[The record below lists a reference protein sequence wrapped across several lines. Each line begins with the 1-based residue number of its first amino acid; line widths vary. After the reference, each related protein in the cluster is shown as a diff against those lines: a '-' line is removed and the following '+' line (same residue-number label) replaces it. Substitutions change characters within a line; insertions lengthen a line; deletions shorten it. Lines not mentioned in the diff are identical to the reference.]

1 MVDLFNVVK
10 DSKKRWLAVICV
22 LRKKYMNDA
31 GISEVKR
38 MHGEETSQYF
48 ATFVENQKTERM
60 KNTFFVALAISGLTL
75 FSCKDDKAKDMPEA
89 EVAKTEIT
97 SEDNFNYVVEQFAD
111 LKILRYQIPGFEEL
125 SLKEQKLVYYL
136 TQAGLEG
143 RDIMWAQN
151 YRHNLAIRAALEN
164 IYANYNGDKT
174 SEDWKNFE
182 IYLKRVW
189 FSNGIHHHYSNA
201 KIKPAFNKAYL
212 EMLMKETNSSLAGE
226 ALEVIFNDKDAK
238 KVNLSKDSDIVLESA
253 INFYGPDVTTAD
265 VEKFYGGIKVDA
277 AEPIEVGLNTR
288 LVKEN
293 GKLVEQV
300 YKSGGLYGE
309 AIDKI
314 IFWLE
319 KAKGVAES
327 DAQAKALGLLIEYYQ
342 TGSLDTWDD
351 YAVAWVESTEG
362 NIDWING
369 FIEVYND
376 PKGYKGSYE
385 TIVQI
390 KDFDMSK
397 KMAVLSK
404 EAQWF
409 EDNSPLMPEHKKKE
423 VKGVSY
429 KTVIVAGEAG
439 DASPSTPIGVNL
451 PNNNWIRQAHGS
463 KSVSLGNII
472 NAYSNAGGSG
482 RLQEFANDEQEVA
495 LEKEYGALGDK
506 LHTALH
512 EVVGHAS
519 GQINK
524 GVGTPKETLKR
535 YKSTIEEGRA
545 DLFGLYYLMDPKL
558 QELGLVTDW
567 EKTGIAAYDG
577 YIRNG
582 LIGQLVRL
590 ELGDDVEE
598 AHMVNR
604 QWVSAW
610 AYERGQAE
618 NVIEKITRDGKTYY
632 NINDYGKLRT
642 IFGELLRETQRIT
655 SEGDYEAAK
664 NLVENYG
671 VKVDQKLHAE
681 VLERNSKFKS
691 APYSGFVN
699 PMIVPTMEGEEIT
712 GFNVMQPDSFEGQM
726 LDYAKK
732 YGNLSKK

>member
-1 MVDLFNVVK
+1 MT
-10 DSKKRWLAVICV
+10 
-22 LRKKYMNDA
+22 RKIIY
-31 GISEVKR
+31 
-38 MHGEETSQYF
+38 T
-48 ATFVENQKTERM
+48 
-60 KNTFFVALAISGLTL
+60 LGLTAL
-75 FSCKDDKAKDMPEA
+75 IALSCG
-89 EVAKTEIT
+89 
-97 SEDNFNYVVEQFAD
+97 EDNKKDENAFAKAETEKTSGDFDYTVGQFAD
-111 LKILRYQIPGFEEL
+111 LKILRYQIPGFEDL
-125 SLKEQKLVYYL
+125 TLKEQKLVYYM
-136 TQAGLEG
+136 TQAGLAG

-151 YRHNLAIRAALEN
+151 YRHNLTIRKALEN
-164 IYANYNGDKT
+164 VYANYTGDKT

-182 IYLKRVW
+182 VYLKRVW

-201 KIKPAFNKAYL
+201 KLKPDFSPDYL
-212 EMLMKETNSSLAGE
+212 KSLLAATETDLTGE
-226 ALEVIFNDKDAK
+226 PFDVIFNDKDAK
-238 KVNLSKDSDIVLESA
+238 KVNLSKDADIVLESA
-253 INFYGPDVTTAD
+253 INFYGPDVTTA
-265 VEKFYGGIKVDA
+265 EAESFYDAIKVDDK
-277 AEPIEVGLNTR
+277 EPIEKGLNTR

-300 YKSGGLYGE
+300 YKSGGLYGA
-309 AIDKI
+309 AIDNI
-314 IFWLE
+314 IGWLE
-319 KAKGVAES
+319 KAKGVAENEK
-327 DAQAKALGLLIEYYQ
+327 QAETLGLLIEYYK

-351 YAVAWVESTEG
+351 YCIAWATSTEG

-397 KMAVLSK
+397 KMAVLSD

-472 NAYSNAGGSG
+472 NAYNNAGGSG
-482 RLQEFANDEQEVA
+482 RLQEFAHDEEEVA
-495 LEKEYGALGDK
+495 LEKEYGQLGDK

-519 GQINK
+519 GQINE

-558 QELGLVTDW
+558 QDLGLVTDW
-567 EKTGIAAYDG
+567 KKTGKAAYDG

-582 LIGQLVRL
+582 LITQLIRL

-610 AYERGQAE
+610 AFEKGQAE
-618 NVIEKITRDGKTYY
+618 NVIEKVTKDGKTYY
-632 NINDYGKLRT
+632 NINDYTKLRD
-642 IFGELLRETQRIT
+642 IFGQLLRETQRIT
-655 SEGDYEAAK
+655 SEGDYEAARD
-664 NLVENYG
+664 LVENYG
-671 VKVDQKLHAE
+671 VKVDQKIHAE

-699 PMIVPTMEGEEIT
+699 PEIVPVMEGEKIT
-712 GFNVMQPDSFEGQM
+712 GFKVQQPATFEGQM
-726 LDYAKK
+726 LDYAKR
-732 YGNLSKK
+732 YGVL